1 MVPNQRREMSR
12 LWFGVEAGQIEQ
24 IKVYEKG
31 NQAAMEYWGS
41 VAERGVIEIQTKEKR
56 QIK

>member
-1 MVPNQRREMSR
+1 MVPNQRRDISR

-31 NQAAMEYWGS
+31 NQAAIITKMFSSWGGGRTNFT
-41 VAERGVIEIQTKEKR
+41 VVM
-56 QIK
+56 